1 MEGKEVLRAVVA
13 KLHRE
18 ELDALPDNDYLR
30 EHLEVSPE
38 FHEKMRKLIN
48 RNRRLGMVKR
58 AMRAVAGFFI
68 AVLATLLLLCAVN
81 EDVRAFCVRFVKENL
96 LGGMTGYGN
105 RVDNNVAPH
114 KNEGENDF
122 VRFELG
128 YVPEGFEYDG
138 ENSYM
143 NEEARRGFLVY
154 VNDEKSDTSIN
165 FQYFLVDTSTISVDN
180 EHAELYT
187 VYLEDGTKCDYYKS
201 NTRDSSDVLLWT
213 SGSYSFLLEVE
224 NAPSDWDDG
233 EILRIANGVKCE
245 SGEGKRNR

>member
-1 MEGKEVLRAVVA
+1 MEGNEVLRAVVA

-48 RNRRLGMVKR
+48 RSRRLGMVKR
-58 AMRAVAGFFI
+58 TMRAVAGFFI

-96 LGGMTGYGN
+96 LGGMTEYSEPVN
-105 RVDNNVAPH
+105 ESVVLH
-114 KNEGENDF
+114 KSEGEDKGT

-128 YVPEGFEYDG
+128 YVPEGFEY
-138 ENSYM
+138 
-143 NEEARRGFLVY
+143 NEESSY
-154 VNDEKSDTSIN
+154 VDEDVGEGYLEYENDEKEDTTIK
-165 FQYFLVDTSTISVDN
+165 FLYFLSDVGAISIDN
-180 EHAELYT
+180 EHAELCT

-201 NTRDSSDVLLWT
+201 NTEDSPDVLLWT
-213 SGSYSFLLEVE
+213 SGDYNLFLRVE
-224 NAPSDWDDG
+224 HAPSDWDDD
-233 EILRIANGVKCE
+233 EILRIANSVKRE
-245 SGEGKRNR
+245 NGEEKME